1 MIEAGSLGRGC
12 PPLQSTEISTQG
24 KARLAP
30 FKLCF
35 CMSTTSLSYAF
46 PEPQPKAFRVC
57 QLLHNT
63 HYSLYVSLSIK
74 PIEIIPTGQ
83 RPWAYIQNQ
92 KKNNPKNKASR
103 RPFIWKLVLRVGSP
117 CYGRRKGI
125 IPPKH
130 GLQAGGPE

>member
-1 MIEAGSLGRGC
+1 MCHYPSNPLKLYPLAKDLG
-12 PPLQSTEISTQG
+12 PI
-24 KARLAP
+24 
-30 FKLCF
+30 FK
-35 CMSTTSLSYAF
+35 T
-46 PEPQPKAFRVC
+46 K
-57 QLLHNT
+57 
-63 HYSLYVSLSIK
+63 K
-74 PIEIIPTGQ
+74 K
-83 RPWAYIQNQ
+83 